1 MTPTLNVAS
10 DILQYEKLLRP
21 FAFNLTHSR
30 EETEDLI
37 QDTFYRAIANADKF
51 SEGTNI
57 KAWLFTIMKNIFIN
71 NYRRNQKRNT
81 ITDTSDNQYL
91 LNSTKQVE
99 KNGSERSFLAQDIEA
114 AMAGVSAD
122 FTEPFLMYHN
132 GFKYQE
138 IAEKLDL
145 PLGTVKSRIFFARK
159 ELQNKLRSMGI
170 GNSTYNN

>member
-1 MTPTLNVAS
+1 MKTSLSLTTE
-10 DILQYEKLLRP
+10 ILQYEKALRP
-21 FAFNLTHSR
+21 FAFNLTHDR
-30 EETEDLI
+30 EETEDLL

-91 LNSTKQVE
+91 LNSTKKTE
-99 KNGSERSFLAQDIEA
+99 RNGSERSFLAQEISA
-114 AMAGVSAD
+114 AMAEVSTD
-122 FTEPFLMYHN
+122 FTEPFMMYYN
-132 GFKYQE
+132 GFKYNE
-138 IAEKLDL
+138 IAEKLNL

-159 ELQNKLRSMGI
+159 ELQNKLKGMGI
-170 GNSTYNN
+170 ANSSYNN

>member
-1 MTPTLNVAS
+1 MTTLNVAS
-10 DILQYEKLLRP
+10 DILQYERLLRP

-99 KNGSERSFLAQDIEA
+99 KNGSERSFLAQDIEI
-114 AMAGVSAD
+114 AMSGVSAD

-159 ELQNKLRSMGI
+159 ELQNKLRGMGI